1 MPLVTFLVLE
11 RQDFCHLL
19 CTSIQSSF
27 DQIRVSH
34 SEPNKRRHSQSS
46 DSGSRAVHGIV
57 ADMAML
63 AIDDDAL
70 DDHQRE
76 NIL

>member
-1 MPLVTFLVLE
+1 
-11 RQDFCHLL
+11 
-19 CTSIQSSF
+19 
-27 DQIRVSH
+27 
-34 SEPNKRRHSQSS
+34 
-46 DSGSRAVHGIV
+46 VHGIV

-63 AIDDDAL
+63 AIDDDTL

>member
-1 MPLVTFLVLE
+1 
-11 RQDFCHLL
+11 
-19 CTSIQSSF
+19 
-27 DQIRVSH
+27 
-34 SEPNKRRHSQSS
+34 
-46 DSGSRAVHGIV
+46 VHGIV